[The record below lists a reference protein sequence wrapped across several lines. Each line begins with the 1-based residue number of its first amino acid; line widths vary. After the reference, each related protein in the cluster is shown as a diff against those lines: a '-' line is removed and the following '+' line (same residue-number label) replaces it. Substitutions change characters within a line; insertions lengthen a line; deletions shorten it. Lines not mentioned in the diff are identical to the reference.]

1 MTTTRSVRE
10 RTLRLSRRGVLTLPK
25 PIREKYHLREGDVLT
40 LIDLDGVLLL
50 SPRQSRVDALAERI
64 VDELHQ
70 QGETLESMLKALREE
85 RERAEA
91 AR

>member
-1 MTTTRSVRE
+1 MPTKRSVRE

-50 SPRQSRVDALAERI
+50 SPRQSRIDALADRI
-64 VDELHQ
+64 ARELQ
-70 QGETLESMLKALREE
+70 ARGETLESMLRALRQE
-85 RERAEA
+85 RERYGGEG
-91 AR
+91 